1 METGEEGAAAQVVAG
16 AHYRRARRGVEP
28 HRAKNLLIMFKEA
41 APNRCCALVTGL
53 IPQTIPLIF
62 TPFQSADKRKPET
75 FMESPMISS
84 RWGEPKVA
92 SASDQIQT
100 RGKGND
106 ATLL

>member
-53 IPQTIPLIF
+53 IPQTILLIF
-62 TPFQSADKRKPET
+62 TDKRKPET